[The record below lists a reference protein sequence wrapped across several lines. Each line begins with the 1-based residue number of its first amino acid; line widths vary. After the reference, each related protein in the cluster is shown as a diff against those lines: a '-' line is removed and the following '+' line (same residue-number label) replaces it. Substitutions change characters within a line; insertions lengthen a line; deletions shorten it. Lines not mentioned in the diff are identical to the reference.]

1 MIHID
6 DNPDYLNSFLEYSLT
21 YKKKSPNSVDQ
32 YNSDLIMFLRYM
44 KYHFKMTDEAEFSNI
59 NIKDFTIQDLA
70 KVKENDIHNF
80 ITYLSINRKCGPAT
94 CARKISTIRIF
105 FKYLTITN
113 PLLSENPAQ
122 NLETPKLNKRLPRY
136 LTLEDSQKLLNA
148 SFNNEN
154 DKNKERDFAIITLF
168 LNCGMRLSE
177 LVGINISDIK
187 FDDMKLTVIG
197 KGNKERTI
205 YLNKACVDAIN
216 AYLKVRPTNPKKDSK
231 NSDKALFL
239 SSYRQRISK
248 RTVENVVDRELLN
261 AGLDTTKY
269 STHKLRHTAATLM
282 YKYGQVDI
290 RALQELLGHESI
302 STTEIYTHVD
312 NDQVRSAVESNP
324 LSSFKADDDNAKKT
338 DDNAK
343 KTDDNAKK

>member
-148 SFNNEN
+148 SFNDEK

-205 YLNKACVDAIN
+205 YLNKSCIDAIN

-261 AGLDTTKY
+261 AGLDTSKY

-324 LSSFKADDDNAKKT
+324 LSSFKATDDNAKKT